1 MNTMNR
7 KAYLEEIDRVN
18 REGRWKPDWDSL
30 GAYRVPDWYAGT
42 RLGIFLHWGPFSV
55 PAYHDWYARNMY
67 MQGTPE
73 YEHHLQHWG
82 KHRDFGYRDFIPLF
96 RMEKYDPRA
105 WAALFREAGADYIVP
120 VAEHHDGFQNYGS
133 ELSRWNAVDMGPK
146 RDILAEL
153 LAASREAGL
162 TPGVSSHRVE
172 HWFFFAH
179 GREFDSDVPDHAG
192 REDLYWPA
200 MPDPENQQDLF
211 SKPEPTEEF
220 LEDWLLRSCELVDRM
235 RPRIFY
241 FDWWIQHE
249 AVRPYLLRF
258 AAYYYNRAEAWGGG
272 IINYKHDAFSFGT
285 AVPDMERG
293 QFAEAKPFLWQSD
306 TSVMRGSWCYSEQPD
321 RATFK
326 SPREILQTLADV
338 VAKNGRLLLNVG
350 PKPDGTISEK
360 DQEILRTVGAWMRVN
375 GEAIRDTGLW
385 RVTGEGPTRTAE
397 GQFEDGK
404 PVDWT
409 AEDFRFLCRG
419 SHIYAINMVCPA
431 DGVVRIRS
439 LRHSGETGHL
449 PLFHGIVE
457 EVRVLGCDAKVTW
470 RRTEAA
476 LEVELGGWR
485 SDLPVVVRVQVK

>member
-1 MNTMNR
+1 MLPN
-7 KAYLEEIDRVN
+7 
-18 REGRWKPDWDSL
+18 
-30 GAYRVPDWYAGT
+30 
-42 RLGIFLHWGPFSV
+42 
-55 PAYHDWYARNMY
+55 
-67 MQGTPE
+67 
-73 YEHHLQHWG
+73 
-82 KHRDFGYRDFIPLF
+82 
-96 RMEKYDPRA
+96 
-105 WAALFREAGADYIVP
+105 
-120 VAEHHDGFQNYGS
+120 
-133 ELSRWNAVDMGPK
+133 
-146 RDILAEL
+146 
-153 LAASREAGL
+153 
-162 TPGVSSHRVE
+162 
-172 HWFFFAH
+172 
-179 GREFDSDVPDHAG
+179 
-192 REDLYWPA
+192 
-200 MPDPENQQDLF
+200 
-211 SKPEPTEEF
+211 
-220 LEDWLLRSCELVDRM
+220 
-235 RPRIFY
+235 
-241 FDWWIQHE
+241 
-249 AVRPYLLRF
+249 
-258 AAYYYNRAEAWGGG
+258 
-272 IINYKHDAFSFGT
+272 
-285 AVPDMERG
+285 
-293 QFAEAKPFLWQSD
+293 
-306 TSVMRGSWCYSEQPD
+306 
-321 RATFK
+321 
-326 SPREILQTLADV
+326 
-338 VAKNGRLLLNVG
+338 LLLNVG